1 MGSSPTKRPINDK
14 NRFID
19 DFFLFI
25 YNKKTLTMSKCRN
38 RTSTKVVKVGNL
50 NIGGYNEIV
59 IQTMTTTKTSD
70 VEKTIE
76 QIKQLNSYGAQLVRV
91 AVLDEADASALAEI
105 VKKTKTPII
114 ADIHFNYQ
122 FALKAIAANVAKIRI
137 NPGNIGSREQ
147 VLEIINAAKA
157 RGTAIRIG
165 INGGSLKIDP
175 NGSRVVQL
183 VNCAYSWIK
192 FFEKNGFYNLIVS
205 IKDSDPSTTYFANIE
220 LTKHCKYPIHLGVTE
235 SGPDH
240 AGIVKSCIAL
250 IPLLN
255 KGIGNTIRISVN
267 GDRKNEIKIAKTLLN
282 NMGFNIPYYNIVA
295 CPLCGRNQYDTKK
308 WVKEIDQYLEDK
320 HLAIKVGIMGCI
332 VNGPGEAQGCDI
344 AVCVKDKTTSFLYL
358 NGTLSKEIPNTEVIK
373 ILKELIDKKYNQAV
387 KHYEKLNK

>member
-1 MGSSPTKRPINDK
+1 
-14 NRFID
+14 
-19 DFFLFI
+19 
-25 YNKKTLTMSKCRN
+25 MSKCRN
-38 RTSTKVVKVGNL
+38 RTSTRPVKVGNL
-50 NIGGYNEIV
+50 TIGGYNEIV

-76 QIKQLNSYGAQLVRV
+76 QIKQLTNYGAQLIRV

-137 NPGNIGSREQ
+137 NPGNIGSKNQ
-147 VLEIINAAKA
+147 VFEIIQAAKKK
-157 RGTAIRIG
+157 GTAIRIG

-175 NGSRVVQL
+175 KGSRAYQL
-183 VNCAYSWIK
+183 VQCAQEWIK
-192 FFEKNGFYNLIVS
+192 FCEKCGFYNLIIS
-205 IKDSDPSTTYFANIE
+205 IKDSDPNTTYMANIE
-220 LTKHCKYPIHLGVTE
+220 LTKKCKYPIHLGVTE
-235 SGPDH
+235 SGPEQ

-255 KGIGNTIRISVN
+255 MGIGNTIRISVN
-267 GDRKNEIKIAKTLLN
+267 GDHKEEIKIAKTLLN
-282 NMGFNIPYYNIVA
+282 NMGFNIPYYNIIA
-295 CPLCGRNQYDTKK
+295 CPLCGRNHFDTKK

-332 VNGPGEAQGCDI
+332 VNGPGEISNCELG
-344 AVCVKDKTTSFLYL
+344 VCVKDKTTSFLYV
-358 NGTLSKEIPNTEVIK
+358 NGTLNKEIPNTEVIK
-373 ILKELIDKKYNQAV
+373 TLKELIDKKYNQAV
-387 KHYEKLNK
+387 RHYEKLNK